1 MSFKAAFL
9 RKEKINLKHIYKYI
23 NIINQSLTVFYY
35 GLFLS
40 MVLGDVL
47 WGILVLCP
55 YYL

>member
-35 GLFLS
+35 GLFLR